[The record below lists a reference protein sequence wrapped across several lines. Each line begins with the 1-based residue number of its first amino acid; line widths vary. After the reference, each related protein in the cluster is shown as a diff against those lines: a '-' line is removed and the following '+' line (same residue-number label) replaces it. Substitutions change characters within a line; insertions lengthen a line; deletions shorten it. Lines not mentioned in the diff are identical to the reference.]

1 MINHNE
7 KVSILISIY
16 NGEPYIKK
24 SLKSILEQS
33 YKNIEVLIIDDGSTD
48 QTFKICKSYQDK
60 DSRIKL
66 FRNETNA
73 GLTKSLNILLE
84 NTTTKYIARHDI
96 DDISNKDR
104 IEKQY
109 RHLRENKLDMV
120 YARATIK
127 NSKKIIP
134 RFSYYA
140 PLKVIVKFKNP
151 FIHGTMF
158 SKKEVLENINNYDER
173 FVYSQ
178 DYKLITDILG
188 NGNKVQIMKNVLYNL
203 NMENNISTKHKK
215 EQKYFADC
223 VRKNLVP

>member
-1 MINHNE
+1 MIKNNE

-24 SLKSILEQS
+24 SLQSILEQS
-33 YKNIEVLIIDDGSTD
+33 YKNIEVLIIDDGSAD

-60 DSRIKL
+60 DNRIKL
-66 FRNETNA
+66 FKNETNI

-84 NTTTKYIARHDI
+84 NTTAKYIARHDI

-104 IEKQY
+104 IEKQHRY
-109 RHLRENKLDMV
+109 LIENKLDMV
-120 YARATIK
+120 YARGAIK

-134 RFSYYA
+134 GFSYYI
-140 PLKVIVKFKNP
+140 PHKIIVKFKNP

-173 FVYSQ
+173 FLYSQ
-178 DYKLITDILG
+178 DYKLITDILK

-203 NMENNISTKHKK
+203 NMENNISIKHKK

-223 VRKNLVP
+223 VRKNIAP